1 MEFGLKLQGEEQKKL
16 DVLSND
22 VFINALISSGRTV
35 SCCCK
40 PCKYAAGL
48 VCLGYNW
55 RKMTHLTLQ
64 EQTIVTS
71 YWLQIG
77 PCFVCPRMV
86 FTCSWFIPWILSK
99 NVHRAT
105 LVRLNHVGREGTSL
119 CLLVLSPSLC
129 LPHNALNDLN
139 LNFGTCCRM
148 SWCLKRMRNQSLW
161 RLLRGAG
168 ELLHSIWAKV
178 LHVEDSDSSDG
189 LWIVCTTWLLQSWE
203 SIILLEL
210 FLSCR
215 YCVVF
220 DPLDGSSNI
229 DCGVSIGTVIQTCA
243 LALQQQ
249 YLSGFWSPN
258 VSFRRQ
264 I

>member
-1 MEFGLKLQGEEQKKL
+1 M
-16 DVLSND
+16 
-22 VFINALISSGRTV
+22 V
-35 SCCCK
+35 STFFFS
-40 PCKYAAGL
+40 PAAD
-48 VCLGYNW
+48 
-55 RKMTHLTLQ
+55 
-64 EQTIVTS
+64 S
-71 YWLQIG
+71 Y
-77 PCFVCPRMV
+77 
-86 FTCSWFIPWILSK
+86 PWILSK
-99 NVHRAT
+99 NVHRET
-105 LVRLNHVGREGTSL
+105 LVRFNHVGGEGTSL
-119 CLLVLSPSLC
+119 CLLVPSPSLC

-168 ELLHSIWAKV
+168 ELLLPSIWAEV
-178 LHVEDSDSSDG
+178 LHVEDSDSSDH
-189 LWIVCTTWLLQSWE
+189 LCIVCTTWLLQSWE
-203 SIILLEL
+203 SIILLELKL

-229 DCGVSIGTVIQTCA
+229 DCGVSIGTVIQTLA

-249 YLSGFWSPN
+249 YLSGLWSPN
-258 VSFRRQ
+258 VCFRRQ